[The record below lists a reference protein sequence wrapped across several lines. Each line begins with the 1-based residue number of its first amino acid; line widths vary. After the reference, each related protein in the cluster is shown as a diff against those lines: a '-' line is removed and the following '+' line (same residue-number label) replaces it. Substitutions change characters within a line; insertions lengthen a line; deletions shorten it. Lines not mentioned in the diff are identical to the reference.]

1 MPKLSE
7 EFVGACLKMS
17 DSEKSK
23 LTDSERELY
32 DNHQLN

>member
-17 DSEKSK
+17 DSENLNKQTRK
-23 LTDSERELY
+23 ENYT